1 MMGIVNLYRRLLY
14 IYPAGYRC
22 EFAEEMCG
30 VFRQRE
36 ADVHS
41 EPAARRIAFCLREFS
56 GLFSGALR
64 ERIRIICGSY
74 EYIPIT
80 RFNMRPEFRF
90 PRSTVCL
97 MSLILAAV
105 VLAIT
110 KATTIEVKHGVS
122 AMETVWP
129 SMLLFLVV
137 VMGFVCSAVAIVWG
151 ILFAMRR
158 TGMHR
163 LSGVQ
168 PWQAQR

>member
-1 MMGIVNLYRRLLY
+1 MTNLYGCLLY
-14 IYPAGYRC
+14 LYPVGYRRQ
-22 EFAEEMCG
+22 FAEEMIH
-30 VFRQRE
+30 VFRQSE
-36 ADVHS
+36 ADARS
-41 EPAARRIAFCLREFS
+41 ESPSKHVAFCLRELS
-56 GLFSGALR
+56 GLLSGALR
-64 ERIRIICGSY
+64 EQMRTILGSY
-74 EYIPIT
+74 EYIPTT

-110 KATTIEVKHGVS
+110 KATTIEVKYGVG

-129 SMLLFLVV
+129 STLLFLAVV
-137 VMGFVCSAVAIVWG
+137 TGFVCSVVGVVWG

-163 LSGVQ
+163 LSNVQ
-168 PWQAQR
+168 PWREQR